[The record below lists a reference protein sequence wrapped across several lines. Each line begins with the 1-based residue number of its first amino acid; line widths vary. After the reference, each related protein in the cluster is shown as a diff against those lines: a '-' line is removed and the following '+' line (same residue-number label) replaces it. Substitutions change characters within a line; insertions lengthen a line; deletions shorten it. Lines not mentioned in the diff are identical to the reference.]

1 MNFYIFFYHTGW
13 ISSLIMC
20 PMSIFSSGIHVIWE
34 QFISLQHIVAI
45 VRAVVAS
52 MWFPPM
58 TLSCKQ

>member
-1 MNFYIFFYHTGW
+1 MNCYIFFYQTGW

-45 VRAVVAS
+45 AKAVVAGKAAS
-52 MWFPPM
+52 ADGFVA
-58 TLSCKQ
+58 